1 MLFLWNHSFDLVLSN
16 HYSWS
21 LLVVTVWCCCWCF
34 PNQLFSWLSKRNINL
49 FIFSKFGHIW
59 MSNCYVFICL
69 CIGISCMHVLGNG
82 SINLMKQITLSTKKN
97 VAPFLFFSMAKRN
110 VRKVHFVSV
119 FFVCLLFIYSL
130 ATGFIWI
137 YGSVYGAMCALALL
151 VCCLCSLKIFY

>member
-97 VAPFLFFSMAKRN
+97 VAPFLFFLFGKKKCSKSAFRFRIFCLFVIHLLSRYWLYLNIWLRLWCN
-110 VRKVHFVSV
+110 VCTGSA
-119 FFVCLLFIYSL
+119 CLLFVL
-130 ATGFIWI
+130 A
-137 YGSVYGAMCALALL
+137 
-151 VCCLCSLKIFY
+151 